1 MPGIAED
8 EADAAIARKAI
19 DRNEETLTEAE
30 LDELLAAKTP
40 LAFWKKCA
48 LAQANLAKPGKHRK

>member
-1 MPGIAED
+1 MPGITED

-40 LAFWKKCA
+40 LAFWKKRD
-48 LAQANLAKPGKHRK
+48 LARANLAKLGKHRK